1 MQFITIDSI
10 DDERVAAYTNLTE
23 IQLRNRLEPERG
35 LFIAESP
42 KVIDR
47 ALAAGREPSSL
58 LVEEPWIEGM
68 SQTFDVVDKRWGTDI
83 PVYVASPEQLRQLT
97 GYRLHRGA
105 LSAMRRWP
113 LPSVEETCR
122 DARRVAV
129 MENIVDHTNVGALM
143 RSAAALDVDAVLVT
157 PSCGDP
163 LYRRAARVSMG
174 TVFQIPWTRIG
185 GDDKHF
191 WPRRGLE
198 ELRSLGFTTVAMAL
212 SDDSISLDELTRRLN
227 NSPESA
233 DHIDKLALIFGTE
246 GDGLSRHTIAGADL
260 TVKIPMSHG
269 VDSLNV
275 AASSAVAFYA
285 TSPKRAEQ

>member
-47 ALAAGREPSSL
+47 ALAAGRGPISL

-122 DARRVAV
+122 DARRVAI